1 MTIYED
7 ELVNNQTF
15 EHANLM
21 FIEPWALTNKIMLN
35 IIQNFKFDF
44 LRNEF
49 LADWGVRF
57 KFHFQNLT

>member
-49 LADWGVRF
+49 
-57 KFHFQNLT
+57 